1 MPPKKVKKAPD
12 DIDGAES
19 AEAAARGRKR
29 TKDEEEGRKGAPSP
43 PPRQLRVKLTGAGN
57 CTRQLAETPSDGGG
71 DESGGGGDAGEV
83 GGGGGGGGG
92 GEGGIGGD
100 GGCGGGSCGGDGG
113 EGEGVAA
120 MVVDGGGLADGEKA
134 IATLGSVSYE
144 VEIIKAG
151 DADSGTKYQ
160 VRYVK
165 WPRREDL
172 IPGPNLSTWSP
183 AAGKA
188 CSTKPPSKKLWLDD
202 DPQGTPSAKGAARA
216 SRSAKTDAEGE
227 ADADSGK
234 GGRGR
239 GRRSKEETPAKKDA
253 SEIGDTEN
261 DVALLLMAGGG
272 DGSANGKEEEEEGE
286 EEAEDDSDLSD
297 EEDTLKVQAPQS
309 LSPRKGAAP
318 GTPGHGPGT
327 PRRGA
332 AVPAMAVGLADAI
345 GKAVEAEEDANR
357 HRRKG
362 RVVKALPKPK
372 YGATAEMRQLYK
384 KAAADYNA
392 AMEAR
397 EAARAANAANAAPAA
412 AAEDRAAAA
421 GFKRRKQICPIKS
434 FITV

>member
-92 GEGGIGGD
+92 GGEGGIGGD

-113 EGEGVAA
+113 EGEGVTA

-286 EEAEDDSDLSD
+286 EEEDEEEEGEEEAEDDSDLSD
-297 EEDTLKVQAPQS
+297 EEDTLKVLLTSRDEPRSAEKVHRRGGRAPRARHPRCVWHEASPLRTRAVGAIGPAASPAQRAWPNDQQDHGAPSGPPRTSVS
-309 LSPRKGAAP
+309 LSAQGRGARDARARPRDAAP
-318 GTPGHGPGT
+318 RRSSAGDGCWPG
-327 PRRGA
+327 
-332 AVPAMAVGLADAI
+332 
-345 GKAVEAEEDANR
+345 
-357 HRRKG
+357 
-362 RVVKALPKPK
+362 
-372 YGATAEMRQLYK
+372 
-384 KAAADYNA
+384 
-392 AMEAR
+392 
-397 EAARAANAANAAPAA
+397 
-412 AAEDRAAAA
+412 
-421 GFKRRKQICPIKS
+421 
-434 FITV
+434 